1 MNIILYVRCLI
12 QIRIEPDWNVKA
24 NKASFALTAFF
35 IRIEPDWNVKL
46 EFPEIFRKVFALE

>member
-46 EFPEIFRKVFALE
+46 FDCL